1 MTLLPMALRLKRR
14 QLGTLLATATLAVA
28 MAPLNALAQT
38 AAPKVRVTTS
48 MGDIVLE
55 LYPDK
60 APKTVDNFLQ
70 YVRDKHYNDTIF
82 HRVMDGFMVQ
92 GGGFTVD
99 FEQKATRAPIP
110 LEAQN
115 GVKNDRGT
123 IAMART
129 ANPNSATAQF
139 FINVVDNAM
148 LNAPNPDGYGYTVFG
163 KVIQG
168 MDVVDKIK
176 TVPVGNK
183 GPHQNVPKTPITI
196 LKATLEK

>member
-1 MTLLPMALRLKRR
+1 
-14 QLGTLLATATLAVA
+14 
-28 MAPLNALAQT
+28 
-38 AAPKVRVTTS
+38 

>member
-1 MTLLPMALRLKRR
+1 MTVLPMAFRLKRR

-139 FINVVDNAM
+139 FINLVDNAM